1 MPCAR
6 RNALRAYARARQ
18 LTRTRMDSARPRPA
32 RPVPSTRKPSAWAAI
47 RAPKRTPANQ
57 GWRRFANSRR
67 RDPRGRSKF
76 TIVDISCGKTL
87 SLSVEI
93 GGGGGKLQS
102 PALPLGFPPGRCDLS
117 SCFQLE
123 GRESSRWNDFSNP
136 NAGEARC
143 WDAGRILESRRNSL
157 SQDRPMP
164 ENPNRAEV
172 ARRVEKAEKLLQKGK
187 TADALAEYLQ
197 ILEGDSQNDNVRQM
211 AAELCLSLNRGEQAV
226 RLLGELFE
234 RQVAAADATRAS
246 LTYKKLARYANPTWE
261 QKVRFGQ
268 LLEHSNKKLAIG
280 TYENALED
288 LQRQGKKEETLLV
301 LRRIVSLEPSQPN
314 HLRMAELSAEL
325 GEHVMASQAFLQ
337 LAELAETSG
346 GNSSSW
352 FERAYTENPT
362 DPKMATAYGKSLL
375 SQGEAGAAIFIF
387 EPLVHSG
394 DASLELRD
402 LYAQALL
409 SADRCLESEP
419 LIWQAFEQ
427 NPTRMHQ
434 VVNLIGKMIDSE
446 LDAEAVALARKLE
459 AFQRRRGERRSFI
472 TTMQELLA
480 SHRPS
485 AEMLEFLAELFNA
498 SNRETD
504 YAQALL
510 KLFELYCTKHDY
522 QKAGEC
528 LDRAAEVDPYE
539 PGHQK
544 RLEALRGKIDDQR
557 FNVIASRFTTVKK
570 EEQEVK
576 VQEPTLGAA
585 ALQELFP
592 REEERNQDL
601 QKLYIAAGIE
611 PQYAKSATPASP
623 SVPAPANGGQAVPA
637 AAATAASEAAD
648 VSSLARVAEITRK
661 LYHQG
666 NAEGVLRTAAD
677 EIGANWRSGRC
688 IAALRKPGLPPSS
701 VQEHHMDGLIPA
713 SSAALVSLVET
724 LQDLA
729 VARGTVT
736 VGDAKNAPELMGV
749 RSAIEELQI
758 ESLLALPLTEGNDQ
772 IGVLI
777 LTQNTSRVW
786 QPSEVLVI
794 RTLSDQ
800 VLIALNN
807 AGLRRLVKNLSVT
820 DEKSGLLKRASYLD
834 LLQAETRR
842 GLQQGTAVTVLLMQF
857 GRRSALIKEYGEQA
871 VTAVMEQIG
880 QLFSANIRTNDLAF
894 RYEATTV
901 ALVLG
906 DTGEKEALLAV
917 EKLRRLL
924 KEVRF
929 PGKDKGVEFSAGLAP
944 AVMRQH
950 FDPVD
955 IVTEVANRA
964 DQALEQAVAQG
975 AGKIVAQAPQF
986 AAAAAMA

>member
-1 MPCAR
+1 
-6 RNALRAYARARQ
+6 
-18 LTRTRMDSARPRPA
+18 
-32 RPVPSTRKPSAWAAI
+32 
-47 RAPKRTPANQ
+47 
-57 GWRRFANSRR
+57 
-67 RDPRGRSKF
+67 
-76 TIVDISCGKTL
+76 
-87 SLSVEI
+87 
-93 GGGGGKLQS
+93 
-102 PALPLGFPPGRCDLS
+102 
-117 SCFQLE
+117 
-123 GRESSRWNDFSNP
+123 
-136 NAGEARC
+136 
-143 WDAGRILESRRNSL
+143 
-157 SQDRPMP
+157 MP

-197 ILEGDSQNDNVRQM
+197 ILADDPENDNVRQM
-211 AAELCLSLNRGEQAV
+211 SAELCLSLNKGAQAV
-226 RLLGELFE
+226 RLLGELFD
-234 RQVAAADATRAS
+234 RQVAAMDATRAR
-246 LTYKKLARYANPTWE
+246 LTYKKLARYTSPTWE

-288 LQRQGKKEETLLV
+288 LQKQGKKEEALLV
-301 LRRIVSLEPSQPN
+301 LRRIVSLETSQAN
-314 HLRMAELSAEL
+314 HLRVAELAADL
-325 GEHVMASQAFLQ
+325 GEHAMASQSFLQ
-337 LAELAETSG
+337 AAELAEASG
-346 GNSSSW
+346 GNARQW
-352 FERAYTENPT
+352 FERAYTENPE
-362 DPKMATAYGKSLL
+362 DSKSAMAYGKSLL
-375 SQGEAGAAIFIF
+375 SRGEAGAAIFIF

-394 DASLELRD
+394 DASLELRE

-409 SADRCLESEP
+409 SADRCVDSEP
-419 LIWQAFEQ
+419 LIWELFEQ
-427 NPTRMHQ
+427 NPARMHQ
-434 VVNLIGKMIDSE
+434 VVSLIGKMIDSE

-472 TTMQELLA
+472 ATMQELLA

-510 KLFELYCTKHDY
+510 KLFDLYCTKHDY

-544 RLEALRGKIDDQR
+544 RLEGLRGKIDDQR
-557 FNVIASRFTTVKK
+557 FNVIASRFTAVKK
-570 EEQEVK
+570 EQEIK

-585 ALQELFP
+585 ALQDLMLQAEILVQYGMRSKAIERLQRIQELFP
-592 REEERNQDL
+592 HEEERNQDL
-601 QKLYIAAGIE
+601 QRLYIAAGIE
-611 PQYAKSATPASP
+611 PQYAKPVVVAA
-623 SVPAPANGGQAVPA
+623 APAAPA
-637 AAATAASEAAD
+637 AASESAD

-666 NAEGVLRTAAD
+666 NAEGVLKTAAN
-677 EIGANWRSGRC
+677 EIGANWRTARC

-701 VQEHHMDGLIPA
+701 MQEYHMDGMIPA
-713 SSAALVSLVET
+713 SSVALVSLVET

-736 VGDAKNAPELMGV
+736 MGDAKNAPELMGV
-749 RSAIEELQI
+749 RAAVEELQI

-777 LTQNTSRVW
+777 LTQNTGRVW

-820 DEKSGLLKRASYLD
+820 DEKSGLLKRASYMD
-834 LLQAETRR
+834 LLQAEIRR

-857 GRRSALIKEYGEQA
+857 GRRGALIKEYGEQA

-894 RYEATTV
+894 HYEATTV

-924 KEVRF
+924 GEVRF
-929 PGKDKGVEFSAGLAP
+929 PGKDKGVEFSAGLAQ

-964 DQALEQAVAQG
+964 DHALELAVAQG
-975 AGKIVAQAPQF
+975 AGKIVSEAPQF
-986 AAAAAMA
+986 AASAAVA

>member
-1 MPCAR
+1 
-6 RNALRAYARARQ
+6 
-18 LTRTRMDSARPRPA
+18 
-32 RPVPSTRKPSAWAAI
+32 
-47 RAPKRTPANQ
+47 
-57 GWRRFANSRR
+57 
-67 RDPRGRSKF
+67 
-76 TIVDISCGKTL
+76 
-87 SLSVEI
+87 
-93 GGGGGKLQS
+93 
-102 PALPLGFPPGRCDLS
+102 
-117 SCFQLE
+117 
-123 GRESSRWNDFSNP
+123 
-136 NAGEARC
+136 
-143 WDAGRILESRRNSL
+143 
-157 SQDRPMP
+157 MP
-164 ENPNRAEV
+164 ENPNRAEI
-172 ARRVEKAEKLLQKGK
+172 ARRVDKAEKLLQKGK

-197 ILEGDSQNDNVRQM
+197 ILESDQQNDNVRQM
-211 AAELCLSLNRGEQAV
+211 AADLCLSLNKGAQAV

-246 LTYKKLARYANPTWE
+246 LTYKKLARYTNPSWE

-268 LLEHSNKKLAIG
+268 LLEQSNKKLAIG
-280 TYENALED
+280 TYENAFEE
-288 LQRQGKKEETLLV
+288 LQKQGRKEEGLLV
-301 LRRIVSLEPSQPN
+301 LRRVVNLEPSQAN
-314 HLRMAELSAEL
+314 QLRLAELAAEL
-325 GEHVMASQAFLQ
+325 GEHAMASKAFLQ
-337 LAELAETSG
+337 LAEITESSG
-346 GNSSSW
+346 GTGGPW

-362 DPKMATAYGKSLL
+362 DPNIAVAYGKSLL
-375 SQGEAGAAIFIF
+375 NRGEAGAAIFIF
-387 EPLVHSG
+387 EPLVHAA
-394 DASLELRD
+394 DPSLELRD

-419 LIWQAFEQ
+419 LIWQMFEQ
-427 NPTRMHQ
+427 NPARMHQ

-446 LDAEAVALARKLE
+446 LDAEAVELARKLE

-480 SHRPS
+480 THRPS

-498 SNRETD
+498 TNRESD

-510 KLFELYCTKHDY
+510 KLFDLYCTKHNY

-539 PGHQK
+539 PGHHK

-557 FNVIASRFTTVKK
+557 FDVIASRFTAQKK
-570 EEQEVK
+570 ETDQQQAVK
-576 VQEPTLGAA
+576 IQEPTLGAA
-585 ALQELFP
+585 ALQDLMLQAEILVQYGMKSKAIERLQRIQELFP
-592 REEERNQDL
+592 REEERNQEL

-611 PQYAKSATPASP
+611 PKYAKSAAIATPIAVTGDQVIAG
-623 SVPAPANGGQAVPA
+623 VPAQPPADV
-637 AAATAASEAAD
+637 AD
-648 VSSLARVAEITRK
+648 VSSLAKVAEITRK

-666 NAEGVLRTAAD
+666 NAEGVLKTAAN
-677 EIGANWRSGRC
+677 EIGGNWRAARC

-701 VQEHHMDGLIPA
+701 VQEYHMDSMIPA
-713 SSAALVSLVET
+713 NSTALVSLVEP

-736 VGDAKNAPELMGV
+736 ISDARNAPELLGV
-749 RSAIEELQI
+749 RKAIEELQI
-758 ESLLALPLTEGNDQ
+758 ESLLALPLSEGNEQ

-777 LTQNTSRVW
+777 LTQNKSRLW
-786 QPSEVLVI
+786 QPSEILVI

-842 GLQQGTAVTVLLMQF
+842 GLQQGTSVTVLLMKF

-880 QLFSANIRTNDLAF
+880 QLFSGNIRSNDLAF

-917 EKLRRLL
+917 EKLKRLL

-929 PGKDKGVEFSAGLAP
+929 PGKDVGVEFSAGLAQ
-944 AVMRQH
+944 AVIRQH

-964 DQALEQAVAQG
+964 DQAMELAVAQG
-975 AGKIVAQAPQF
+975 VGKIVSQPPQF

>member
-1 MPCAR
+1 
-6 RNALRAYARARQ
+6 
-18 LTRTRMDSARPRPA
+18 
-32 RPVPSTRKPSAWAAI
+32 
-47 RAPKRTPANQ
+47 
-57 GWRRFANSRR
+57 
-67 RDPRGRSKF
+67 
-76 TIVDISCGKTL
+76 
-87 SLSVEI
+87 
-93 GGGGGKLQS
+93 
-102 PALPLGFPPGRCDLS
+102 
-117 SCFQLE
+117 
-123 GRESSRWNDFSNP
+123 
-136 NAGEARC
+136 
-143 WDAGRILESRRNSL
+143 
-157 SQDRPMP
+157 MP

-197 ILEGDSQNDNVRQM
+197 ILESDPQNDNVRQI
-211 AAELCLSLNRGEQAV
+211 AADLCLSLNMGAQAV

-246 LTYKKLARYANPTWE
+246 LTYKKLARYTNPTWE

-288 LQRQGKKEETLLV
+288 LQRQGKKEEGLLV

-314 HLRMAELSAEL
+314 HLRVAELAADL
-325 GEHVMASQAFLQ
+325 GEHVMASQSFLQ
-337 LAELAETSG
+337 LAELAETAG
-346 GNSSSW
+346 GNASPW
-352 FERAYTENPT
+352 FERAYTENPA
-362 DPKMATAYGKSLL
+362 DSKIAVAYGKSLL
-375 SQGEAGAAIFIF
+375 SRGESGAAIFIF
-387 EPLVHSG
+387 EPLVHAG
-394 DASLELRD
+394 DESLELRD

-409 SADRCLESEP
+409 SADRCAESEP
-419 LIWQAFEQ
+419 LIWQLFEQ
-427 NPTRMHQ
+427 NPARMHQ
-434 VVNLIGKMIDSE
+434 VVSLIGKMIDSE
-446 LDAEAVALARKLE
+446 LDAEAVALAGKLE

-510 KLFELYCTKHDY
+510 KLFDLYCTKHDY

-528 LDRAAEVDPYE
+528 LDRGAEVDPYE

-544 RLEALRGKIDDQR
+544 RLETLRGKIDDQR
-557 FNVIASRFTTVKK
+557 FNVIASRFAATVKK
-570 EEQEVK
+570 EEQAVK

-585 ALQELFP
+585 ALQDLMLQAEILVQYGMRSKAIERLQRIQELFP
-592 REEERNQDL
+592 REEERNQEL
-601 QKLYIAAGIE
+601 QRLYIAAGIE
-611 PQYAKSATPASP
+611 PQYAKPVTTSAPTAAAAS
-623 SVPAPANGGQAVPA
+623 GDQAAPA
-637 AAATAASEAAD
+637 AAAAASQAAD
-648 VSSLARVAEITRK
+648 VSSLAKVAEITRK

-666 NAEGVLRTAAD
+666 NAEGVLKTAAN
-677 EIGANWRSGRC
+677 EIGANWRTARC

-701 VQEHHMDGLIPA
+701 MQEYHMDGLIPA

-736 VGDAKNAPELMGV
+736 IGDARNAPELMGV
-749 RSAIEELQI
+749 RSAVEELQI

-772 IGVLI
+772 IGALI
-777 LTQNTSRVW
+777 LTQNVGRVW
-786 QPSEVLVI
+786 QASEVLVI

-857 GRRSALIKEYGEQA
+857 GRRGALIKEYGEQA
-871 VTAVMEQIG
+871 VTALMEQIG

-894 RYEATTV
+894 RYETTTV

-924 KEVRF
+924 AEVRF
-929 PGKDKGVEFSAGLAP
+929 PGKDKGVEFSAGLAQ

-964 DQALEQAVAQG
+964 DHALELAVAQG
-975 AGKIVAQAPQF
+975 AGKIVSQAPQF
-986 AAAAAMA
+986 AASAAVA

>member
-1 MPCAR
+1 
-6 RNALRAYARARQ
+6 
-18 LTRTRMDSARPRPA
+18 
-32 RPVPSTRKPSAWAAI
+32 
-47 RAPKRTPANQ
+47 
-57 GWRRFANSRR
+57 
-67 RDPRGRSKF
+67 
-76 TIVDISCGKTL
+76 
-87 SLSVEI
+87 
-93 GGGGGKLQS
+93 
-102 PALPLGFPPGRCDLS
+102 
-117 SCFQLE
+117 
-123 GRESSRWNDFSNP
+123 
-136 NAGEARC
+136 
-143 WDAGRILESRRNSL
+143 
-157 SQDRPMP
+157 MP
-164 ENPNRAEV
+164 ENPNRAEI

-197 ILEGDSQNDNVRQM
+197 ILESDRENDNVRQM
-211 AAELCLSLNRGEQAV
+211 AAELCLSLNKGAQAV

-246 LTYKKLARYANPTWE
+246 LTYKKLARYASPTWE

-288 LQRQGKKEETLLV
+288 LQRQGKKEEGLLV

-314 HLRMAELSAEL
+314 HLRVAELAAEL
-325 GEHVMASQAFLQ
+325 GEHVMAAQSFLQ
-337 LAELAETSG
+337 LAELAETAG
-346 GNSSSW
+346 GNASPW
-352 FERAYTENPT
+352 FERAYTEDPT
-362 DPKMATAYGKSLL
+362 ESKIAVAYGKSLL
-375 SQGEAGAAIFIF
+375 SRGEWGAAIFIF
-387 EPLVHSG
+387 EPLVQAG

-409 SADRCLESEP
+409 AADRCVDSEP
-419 LIWQAFEQ
+419 LIWQMFEQ
-427 NPTRMHQ
+427 NPARMHQ

-446 LDAEAVALARKLE
+446 LDVEAVALARKLE
-459 AFQRRRGERRSFI
+459 VFQRRRGERRSFI

-510 KLFELYCTKHDY
+510 KLFDLYCTKHDY
-522 QKAGEC
+522 QRAGEC

-544 RLEALRGKIDDQR
+544 RLEGLRGKIDDQR
-557 FNVIASRFTTVKK
+557 FNVIASRFAATVKK

-585 ALQELFP
+585 ALQDLMLQAEILVQYGMRSKAIERLQRIQELFP
-592 REEERNQDL
+592 GEEERNQEL
-601 QKLYIAAGIE
+601 QRLYIAAGIE
-611 PQYAKSATPASP
+611 PQYAKPVTP
-623 SVPAPANGGQAVPA
+623 VAPAAPA
-637 AAATAASEAAD
+637 ASGDQAALAATAAASQAAD

-666 NAEGVLRTAAD
+666 NAEGVLKTAANEIGVNWRTA
-677 EIGANWRSGRC
+677 RC

-701 VQEHHMDGLIPA
+701 VQEYHMEGLIPA

-736 VGDAKNAPELMGV
+736 VGDARNAAELMGV
-749 RSAIEELQI
+749 RSAVEELQI

-777 LTQNTSRVW
+777 LTQNVARVW
-786 QPSEVLVI
+786 QASEVLVI

-834 LLQAETRR
+834 LLQAEIRR

-857 GRRSALIKEYGEQA
+857 GRRNALIREYGEQA

-917 EKLRRLL
+917 GKLQRLL
-924 KEVRF
+924 AEVRF
-929 PGKDKGVEFSAGLAP
+929 PGKDKGVEFSAGLAQ

-964 DQALEQAVAQG
+964 DHALELAVAQG
-975 AGKIVAQAPQF
+975 AGEIVSQAAQF
-986 AAAAAMA
+986 AASAAVA

>member
-1 MPCAR
+1 
-6 RNALRAYARARQ
+6 
-18 LTRTRMDSARPRPA
+18 
-32 RPVPSTRKPSAWAAI
+32 
-47 RAPKRTPANQ
+47 
-57 GWRRFANSRR
+57 
-67 RDPRGRSKF
+67 
-76 TIVDISCGKTL
+76 
-87 SLSVEI
+87 
-93 GGGGGKLQS
+93 
-102 PALPLGFPPGRCDLS
+102 
-117 SCFQLE
+117 
-123 GRESSRWNDFSNP
+123 
-136 NAGEARC
+136 
-143 WDAGRILESRRNSL
+143 
-157 SQDRPMP
+157 MP
-164 ENPNRAEV
+164 ENPNRAEL

-197 ILEGDSQNDNVRQM
+197 ILESDPENDNVRQM
-211 AAELCLSLNRGEQAV
+211 AAELCLSLSKGAQAV

-234 RQVAAADATRAS
+234 RQVAATDATRAS
-246 LTYKKLARYANPTWE
+246 LTYKKLARYTNPTWE

-288 LQRQGKKEETLLV
+288 LQRQGKKEEALLI
-301 LRRIVSLEPSQPN
+301 LQRILSLEPSQPN
-314 HLRMAELSAEL
+314 HLRVAELSAEL
-325 GEHVMASQAFLQ
+325 GEHVMASQSFLQ

-346 GNSSSW
+346 GNASPW
-352 FERAYTENPT
+352 FERAYTENPA
-362 DPKMATAYGKSLL
+362 DSKSALAYGKSLL
-375 SQGEAGAAIFIF
+375 SRGESGAAIFIF

-394 DASLELRD
+394 NASLELRD

-409 SADRCLESEP
+409 SADRCLDSEP
-419 LIWQAFEQ
+419 LIWQMFEQ
-427 NPTRMHQ
+427 NPARIHQ
-434 VVNLIGKMIDSE
+434 VVSLIGKMIDSE

-472 TTMQELLA
+472 ATMQELLA

-510 KLFELYCTKHDY
+510 KLFDLYCTKHDY

-544 RLEALRGKIDDQR
+544 RLEGLRGKIDDQR
-557 FNVIASRFTTVKK
+557 FNVIASRFTPVKK
-570 EEQEVK
+570 EEEPAK
-576 VQEPTLGAA
+576 APEPTLGAA
-585 ALQELFP
+585 ALQDLMLQAEILVQYGMRSKAIERLQRIQELFP

-601 QKLYIAAGIE
+601 QRLYISAGIE
-611 PQYAKSATPASP
+611 PQYAKPAAAV
-623 SVPAPANGGQAVPA
+623 VPAAPSAASGEQAAPA
-637 AAATAASEAAD
+637 AAAASDVAD
-648 VSSLARVAEITRK
+648 VSSLAKVAEITRK

-666 NAEGVLRTAAD
+666 NAEGVLKTATN
-677 EIGANWRSGRC
+677 EIGANWRTARC

-701 VQEHHMDGLIPA
+701 VQEYHIEGLIPA

-736 VGDAKNAPELMGV
+736 IGDARNAPELIGV
-749 RSAIEELQI
+749 RSAVEELQI

-777 LTQNTSRVW
+777 LTQNTGRAW
-786 QPSEVLVI
+786 QASEVLVI

-857 GRRSALIKEYGEQA
+857 GRRGALIKEYGEQA
-871 VTAVMEQIG
+871 VTALMEQIG

-894 RYEATTV
+894 RYETTTV

-924 KEVRF
+924 AEVRF
-929 PGKDKGVEFSAGLAP
+929 PGKDKGVEFSAGLAQ

-964 DQALEQAVAQG
+964 DHALELAIAQG
-975 AGKIVAQAPQF
+975 AGKIVSQAPQF
-986 AAAAAMA
+986 AASAAVA

>member
-1 MPCAR
+1 
-6 RNALRAYARARQ
+6 
-18 LTRTRMDSARPRPA
+18 
-32 RPVPSTRKPSAWAAI
+32 
-47 RAPKRTPANQ
+47 
-57 GWRRFANSRR
+57 
-67 RDPRGRSKF
+67 
-76 TIVDISCGKTL
+76 
-87 SLSVEI
+87 
-93 GGGGGKLQS
+93 
-102 PALPLGFPPGRCDLS
+102 
-117 SCFQLE
+117 
-123 GRESSRWNDFSNP
+123 
-136 NAGEARC
+136 
-143 WDAGRILESRRNSL
+143 
-157 SQDRPMP
+157 MP

-197 ILEGDSQNDNVRQM
+197 ILESDPQNDNVRQV
-211 AAELCLSLNRGEQAV
+211 AADLCLSLNKGAQAV

-234 RQVAAADATRAS
+234 RQVASTDATRAS
-246 LTYKKLARYANPTWE
+246 LTYKKLARYATPTWE
-261 QKVRFGQ
+261 QKVHFGQ

-288 LQRQGKKEETLLV
+288 LQRQGHKEEGLLV
-301 LRRIVSLEPSQPN
+301 LRQIVSLEPSQQN
-314 HLRMAELSAEL
+314 HLRVAELAAEL
-325 GEHVMASQAFLQ
+325 GEHVLASQSFLQ
-337 LAELAETSG
+337 LAELMETSG
-346 GNSSSW
+346 GNASPW

-362 DPKMATAYGKSLL
+362 DSKVALAYGKSLL
-375 SQGEAGAAIFIF
+375 SRGEAGAAIFIF
-387 EPLVHSG
+387 EPMLQSG

-409 SADRCLESEP
+409 AAERCVDVEP
-419 LIWQAFEQ
+419 LVWQMFEQ
-427 NPTRMHQ
+427 NPARMHQ
-434 VVNLIGKMIDSE
+434 VVSLIGKMIDSE

-510 KLFELYCTKHDY
+510 KLFDLYCLKHDY

-557 FNVIASRFTTVKK
+557 FKVIASRFTPVKK
-570 EEQEVK
+570 IEQEVEVK
-576 VQEPTLGAA
+576 VPEPTLGAA
-585 ALQELFP
+585 ALQDLMLQAEILVQYGMRSKAIERLQRIQELFP
-592 REEERNQDL
+592 REEERNQEL
-601 QKLYIAAGIE
+601 QKLYISAGIE
-611 PQYAKSATPASP
+611 PQYARPVTPA
-623 SVPAPANGGQAVPA
+623 GPA
-637 AAATAASEAAD
+637 AASGDQAALATAATAAASEAAD
-648 VSSLARVAEITRK
+648 VSSLAKVAEITRT
-661 LYHQG
+661 LYRQG
-666 NAEGVLRTAAD
+666 NAEGVLKTAAN
-677 EIGANWRSGRC
+677 EIGANWRTARC

-701 VQEHHMDGLIPA
+701 VLEYHMEGLIPA
-713 SSAALVSLVET
+713 SSAALVNLVET

-736 VGDAKNAPELMGV
+736 IGDAKNAPELMDV
-749 RSAIEELQI
+749 RSAVEELQI
-758 ESLLALPLTEGNDQ
+758 ESLLALPLSEGNDQ

-777 LTQNTSRVW
+777 LTQNSGRVW
-786 QPSEVLVI
+786 QATEVLVI

-834 LLQAETRR
+834 LLQAEIRR

-880 QLFSANIRTNDLAF
+880 QRISANIRTNDLAF

-906 DTGEKEALLAV
+906 DTGEKEALLAM

-924 KEVRF
+924 VEVRF
-929 PGKDKGVEFSAGLAP
+929 PGKDQGVEFSAGLAQ

-964 DQALEQAVAQG
+964 DQALEQAVGQG
-975 AGKIVAQAPQF
+975 AGKIVSQAPQF
-986 AAAAAMA
+986 AASAAVA

>member
-1 MPCAR
+1 MP
-6 RNALRAYARARQ
+6 
-18 LTRTRMDSARPRPA
+18 S
-32 RPVPSTRKPSAWAAI
+32 
-47 RAPKRTPANQ
+47 
-57 GWRRFANSRR
+57 
-67 RDPRGRSKF
+67 
-76 TIVDISCGKTL
+76 
-87 SLSVEI
+87 
-93 GGGGGKLQS
+93 
-102 PALPLGFPPGRCDLS
+102 
-117 SCFQLE
+117 
-123 GRESSRWNDFSNP
+123 
-136 NAGEARC
+136 
-143 WDAGRILESRRNSL
+143 
-157 SQDRPMP
+157 MP

-187 TADALAEYLQ
+187 TADALVEYLQ
-197 ILEGDSQNDNVRQM
+197 ILESDPQNDNVRQM
-211 AAELCLSLNRGEQAV
+211 AADLCLSLNKGAQAV

-234 RQVAAADATRAS
+234 RQVAATDATRAS
-246 LTYKKLARYANPTWE
+246 LTYKKLARYTNPTWE

-288 LQRQGKKEETLLV
+288 LQKQGKKEEALLV
-301 LRRIVSLEPSQPN
+301 LRRIVSLEPSQAN
-314 HLRMAELSAEL
+314 HLRVAELSATL
-325 GEHVMASQAFLQ
+325 GEHVMASQSFLQ
-337 LAELAETSG
+337 LAELTEAAG
-346 GNSSSW
+346 GSASAW
-352 FERAYTENPT
+352 FERAYTENPADSKT
-362 DPKMATAYGKSLL
+362 AVAYGKSLL
-375 SQGEAGAAIFIF
+375 AQGEAGAAIFIF
-387 EPLVHSG
+387 EPLVQSG

-402 LYAQALL
+402 LYTQALL
-409 SADRCLESEP
+409 TANRCLDSEP
-419 LIWQAFEQ
+419 LIWQMFEQ
-427 NPTRMHQ
+427 NPARMHQ
-434 VVNLIGKMIDSE
+434 VVSLIGKMIDLE

-472 TTMQELLA
+472 VTMQELLA

-510 KLFELYCTKHDY
+510 KLFDLYCTKHDY

-539 PGHQK
+539 PGHQR
-544 RLEALRGKIDDQR
+544 RLETLRGKIDDQR
-557 FNVIASRFTTVKK
+557 FNVIASRFTAVKK
-570 EEQEVK
+570 EEQQVK
-576 VQEPTLGAA
+576 APEPTLGAA
-585 ALQELFP
+585 ALQDLMLQAEILVQYGMRSKAIERLQRIQELFP

-601 QKLYIAAGIE
+601 QRLYIAAGIE
-611 PQYAKSATPASP
+611 PQYAKSATPS
-623 SVPAPANGGQAVPA
+623 APAVQTPPSSDQP
-637 AAATAASEAAD
+637 AATATTTAANDVAD

-666 NAEGVLRTAAD
+666 NAEGVLKTAAN
-677 EIGANWRSGRC
+677 EIGANWRTARC

-701 VQEHHMDGLIPA
+701 VQEYHMEGLIPA
-713 SSAALVSLVET
+713 SSVALVTLVET

-736 VGDAKNAPELMGV
+736 MGDARNIPELMGV
-749 RSAIEELQI
+749 RAAIEELQI

-777 LTQNTSRVW
+777 LTQNTGRVW
-786 QPSEVLVI
+786 QASEVLVI

-842 GLQQGTAVTVLLMQF
+842 GLQQGTTVTVLLMQF
-857 GRRSALIKEYGEQA
+857 GRRNSLIKEYGEQA
-871 VTAVMEQIG
+871 VAAVMEQIG

-924 KEVRF
+924 AEVRF
-929 PGKDKGVEFSAGLAP
+929 PGKNQGVEFCAGLAQ

-964 DQALEQAVAQG
+964 DHALEEAVAQG
-975 AGKIVAQAPQF
+975 PGKIVTQQPQF
-986 AAAAAMA
+986 AASAAVA

>member
-1 MPCAR
+1 
-6 RNALRAYARARQ
+6 
-18 LTRTRMDSARPRPA
+18 
-32 RPVPSTRKPSAWAAI
+32 
-47 RAPKRTPANQ
+47 
-57 GWRRFANSRR
+57 
-67 RDPRGRSKF
+67 
-76 TIVDISCGKTL
+76 
-87 SLSVEI
+87 
-93 GGGGGKLQS
+93 
-102 PALPLGFPPGRCDLS
+102 
-117 SCFQLE
+117 
-123 GRESSRWNDFSNP
+123 
-136 NAGEARC
+136 
-143 WDAGRILESRRNSL
+143 
-157 SQDRPMP
+157 MP

-172 ARRVEKAEKLLQKGK
+172 ARRVEKAEKLLQKGR

-197 ILEGDSQNDNVRQM
+197 ILEGDPENDNVRQM
-211 AAELCLSLNRGEQAV
+211 AAELSLSLNKGPQAV

-246 LTYKKLARYANPTWE
+246 LTYKKLARYTNPTWE

-268 LLEHSNKKLAIG
+268 LLEHSNKKLAVG

-288 LQRQGKKEETLLV
+288 LLKQGKKEEGLLV
-301 LRRIVSLEPSQPN
+301 LRRVVSLDPSQTN
-314 HLRMAELSAEL
+314 HLRVAELSADL
-325 GEHVMASQAFLQ
+325 GEHVMASQSFLQ
-337 LAELAETSG
+337 VAELAEAAG
-346 GNSSSW
+346 GNAGQW
-352 FERAYTENPT
+352 FERAYTENPSDSKT
-362 DPKMATAYGKSLL
+362 AVAYGKSLL
-375 SQGEAGAAIFIF
+375 SRGEAGAAIFIF
-387 EPLVHSG
+387 EPLVHAG

-409 SADRCLESEP
+409 SVDRCLDSEP
-419 LIWQAFEQ
+419 LIWQMFEQ
-427 NPTRMHQ
+427 NPARMHQ
-434 VVNLIGKMIDSE
+434 VVSLIGKMIDSA

-504 YAQALL
+504 YAQALV
-510 KLFELYCTKHDY
+510 KLFDLYCTKHDY

-539 PGHQK
+539 PGHHK

-570 EEQEVK
+570 EEQTVK
-576 VQEPTLGAA
+576 APEPTLGAA
-585 ALQELFP
+585 ALQDLMLQAEILVQYGMRSKAIERLQRIQELFP

-611 PQYAKSATPASP
+611 PQYARSAAAA
-623 SVPAPANGGQAVPA
+623 APAAPAASSDQAQAQAPAAA
-637 AAATAASEAAD
+637 AAATAASDAAD

-666 NAEGVLRTAAD
+666 NAEGVLKTAAN
-677 EIGANWRSGRC
+677 EIGANWKTSRC
-688 IAALRKPGLPPSS
+688 LVALRKPGLPPSS
-701 VQEHHMDGLIPA
+701 VQEYHMERLIPA
-713 SSAALVSLVET
+713 SSVALVSLVET
-724 LQDLA
+724 LQDLV

-736 VGDAKNAPELMGV
+736 FGDAGNAPELMGI
-749 RSAIEELQI
+749 RKAIEELQV
-758 ESLLALPLTEGNDQ
+758 ESLLALPLTEGDDQ

-777 LTQNTSRVW
+777 LTQNTGRIW
-786 QPSEVLVI
+786 QATEVLVI

-857 GRRSALIKEYGEQA
+857 GRRGALIKEYGEQA
-871 VTAVMEQIG
+871 VTTVMEQIG

-906 DTGEKEALLAV
+906 DTGEKEAVLAV
-917 EKLRRLL
+917 EKLKRLL
-924 KEVRF
+924 GEVRF
-929 PGKDKGVEFSAGLAP
+929 PGKDKAVEFSAGLAQV
-944 AVMRQH
+944 VMRQH

-964 DQALEQAVAQG
+964 DHALELAVAQG
-975 AGKIVAQAPQF
+975 VGHIVSQAPQF
-986 AAAAAMA
+986 AASAAVA

>member
-1 MPCAR
+1 
-6 RNALRAYARARQ
+6 
-18 LTRTRMDSARPRPA
+18 
-32 RPVPSTRKPSAWAAI
+32 
-47 RAPKRTPANQ
+47 
-57 GWRRFANSRR
+57 
-67 RDPRGRSKF
+67 
-76 TIVDISCGKTL
+76 
-87 SLSVEI
+87 
-93 GGGGGKLQS
+93 
-102 PALPLGFPPGRCDLS
+102 
-117 SCFQLE
+117 
-123 GRESSRWNDFSNP
+123 
-136 NAGEARC
+136 
-143 WDAGRILESRRNSL
+143 
-157 SQDRPMP
+157 MP

-197 ILEGDSQNDNVRQM
+197 ILEADPQNDNVRQM
-211 AAELCLSLNRGEQAV
+211 AADLCLSLNKGAQAV
-226 RLLGELFE
+226 KLLGELFE
-234 RQVAAADATRAS
+234 RQVAATDATRAS
-246 LTYKKLARYANPTWE
+246 LTYKKLARYTNPTWE

-268 LLEHSNKKLAIG
+268 LLEQSNKKLAIG

-288 LQRQGKKEETLLV
+288 LQRQEKKEEALLV
-301 LRRIVSLEPSQPN
+301 LRRIVTLEPSQPN
-314 HLRMAELSAEL
+314 HLRMAELSAAL
-325 GEHVMASQAFLQ
+325 GEHVMASQSFLH
-337 LAELAETSG
+337 LAELVETSG
-346 GNSSSW
+346 GNSSPW

-362 DPKMATAYGKSLL
+362 DSKTAVAYGKSLL
-375 SQGEAGAAIFIF
+375 SRGEAGAAIFIF
-387 EPLVHSG
+387 EPLVQSG

-409 SADRCLESEP
+409 AADRCVDSEP
-419 LIWQAFEQ
+419 LVWQMFEQ

-434 VVNLIGKMIDSE
+434 VVSLIGKMIDSE
-446 LDAEAVALARKLE
+446 LDAEAVELARKLE

-510 KLFELYCTKHDY
+510 KLFELYCMKHDY

-539 PGHQK
+539 PGHQR

-570 EEQEVK
+570 KEEQAVK
-576 VQEPTLGAA
+576 IEEPTLGAA
-585 ALQELFP
+585 ALQDLMLQAEILVQYGMRSKAIERLQRIQELFP

-611 PQYAKSATPASP
+611 PQYAKSAAPVAPAAATSTTTTTGEQ
-623 SVPAPANGGQAVPA
+623 PAPA
-637 AAATAASEAAD
+637 AATPAVSEAAD
-648 VSSLARVAEITRK
+648 VSSLAKVAEITRK

-666 NAEGVLRTAAD
+666 NAEGVLKTAAT
-677 EIGANWRSGRC
+677 EIGANWRAARC
-688 IAALRKPGLPPSS
+688 FAALRKPGLPPSS
-701 VQEHHMDGLIPA
+701 AQEYHMDGLIPA

-729 VARGTVT
+729 VARGAVT
-736 VGDAKNAPELMGV
+736 IGDAGNAPELMGV
-749 RSAIEELQI
+749 RTAVEELQI
-758 ESLLALPLTEGNDQ
+758 ESLLALPLTEGHEQ
-772 IGVLI
+772 VGVLI
-777 LTQNTSRVW
+777 LTQNANRVW
-786 QPSEVLVI
+786 QASEVLVI

-842 GLQQGTAVTVLLMQF
+842 GLQQGTAVTVVLTQF
-857 GRRSALIKEYGEQA
+857 GRRSALIKEYGEPS
-871 VTAVMEQIG
+871 VTAVMDQIG

-924 KEVRF
+924 AEVRF
-929 PGKDKGVEFSAGLAP
+929 PGKDKAVEFSAGLAQ

-964 DQALEQAVAQG
+964 DHALELAVAQG
-975 AGKIVAQAPQF
+975 AGHIVSQVPQF
-986 AAAAAMA
+986 AASAAVA

>member
-1 MPCAR
+1 MLVR
-6 RNALRAYARARQ
+6 RVN
-18 LTRTRMDSARPRPA
+18 PRIKA
-32 RPVPSTRKPSAWAAI
+32 
-47 RAPKRTPANQ
+47 
-57 GWRRFANSRR
+57 G
-67 RDPRGRSKF
+67 
-76 TIVDISCGKTL
+76 
-87 SLSVEI
+87 LSV
-93 GGGGGKLQS
+93 LR
-102 PALPLGFPPGRCDLS
+102 P
-117 SCFQLE
+117 
-123 GRESSRWNDFSNP
+123 
-136 NAGEARC
+136 
-143 WDAGRILESRRNSL
+143 
-157 SQDRPMP
+157 PMP

-197 ILEGDSQNDNVRQM
+197 ILETDPQNDNVRQM
-211 AAELCLSLNRGEQAV
+211 AADLCLSLNRGAQAV

-234 RQVAAADATRAS
+234 RQVAATDATRAS

-261 QKVRFGQ
+261 QKVHFGQ

-288 LQRQGKKEETLLV
+288 LQRQGRKEEGLLV
-301 LRRIVSLEPSQPN
+301 LRQIVSLEPSQQN
-314 HLRMAELSAEL
+314 HLRVAELAAEL
-325 GEHVMASQAFLQ
+325 GEHVLASQSFLQ
-337 LAELAETSG
+337 LAELMEIAG
-346 GNSSSW
+346 GNASPW

-362 DPKMATAYGKSLL
+362 DSKIALAYGKSLL
-375 SQGEAGAAIFIF
+375 SRGEAGAAIFIF

-409 SADRCLESEP
+409 AADRCLDGEP
-419 LIWQAFEQ
+419 LIWQMFEQ
-427 NPTRMHQ
+427 NPARMHQ
-434 VVNLIGKMIDSE
+434 VVSLIGKMIDSE

-510 KLFELYCTKHDY
+510 KLFDLYCAKHDY

-557 FNVIASRFTTVKK
+557 FKVIASRFTPVKK

-585 ALQELFP
+585 ALQDLMLQAEILVQYGMRSKAMERLQRIQELFP
-592 REEERNQDL
+592 REEERNQEL

-611 PQYAKSATPASP
+611 PQYAKSAPPAATSAP
-623 SVPAPANGGQAVPA
+623 SGDQVAPAL
-637 AAATAASEAAD
+637 AAATSTAAAASEAAD
-648 VSSLARVAEITRK
+648 VSSLAKVAEITRK

-666 NAEGVLRTAAD
+666 NAEGVLKTAAN
-677 EIGANWRSGRC
+677 EIGANWRTARC

-701 VQEHHMDGLIPA
+701 VQEYHMEGLIPA

-736 VGDAKNAPELMGV
+736 IGDAKNAPELMDV
-749 RSAIEELQI
+749 RSAVEELQI
-758 ESLLALPLTEGNDQ
+758 ESLLALPLSEGNNKT
-772 IGVLI
+772 I
-777 LTQNTSRVW
+777 TKTR
-786 QPSEVLVI
+786 SEC
-794 RTLSDQ
+794 
-800 VLIALNN
+800 
-807 AGLRRLVKNLSVT
+807 
-820 DEKSGLLKRASYLD
+820 
-834 LLQAETRR
+834 
-842 GLQQGTAVTVLLMQF
+842 
-857 GRRSALIKEYGEQA
+857 
-871 VTAVMEQIG
+871 
-880 QLFSANIRTNDLAF
+880 
-894 RYEATTV
+894 
-901 ALVLG
+901 
-906 DTGEKEALLAV
+906 
-917 EKLRRLL
+917 
-924 KEVRF
+924 
-929 PGKDKGVEFSAGLAP
+929 
-944 AVMRQH
+944 
-950 FDPVD
+950 
-955 IVTEVANRA
+955 
-964 DQALEQAVAQG
+964 
-975 AGKIVAQAPQF
+975 
-986 AAAAAMA
+986 

>member
-1 MPCAR
+1 
-6 RNALRAYARARQ
+6 
-18 LTRTRMDSARPRPA
+18 
-32 RPVPSTRKPSAWAAI
+32 
-47 RAPKRTPANQ
+47 
-57 GWRRFANSRR
+57 
-67 RDPRGRSKF
+67 
-76 TIVDISCGKTL
+76 
-87 SLSVEI
+87 
-93 GGGGGKLQS
+93 
-102 PALPLGFPPGRCDLS
+102 
-117 SCFQLE
+117 
-123 GRESSRWNDFSNP
+123 
-136 NAGEARC
+136 
-143 WDAGRILESRRNSL
+143 
-157 SQDRPMP
+157 MP
-164 ENPNRAEV
+164 ETPNRAEV

-197 ILEGDSQNDNVRQM
+197 ILESDPQNDNVRQM
-211 AAELCLSLNRGEQAV
+211 AADLCLSLNKGPQAV
-226 RLLGELFE
+226 LLMGELFE

-246 LTYKKLARYANPTWE
+246 LTYKKMARYTNPTWE

-268 LLEHSNKKLAIG
+268 LLENSNKKLAIG
-280 TYENALED
+280 TYENALDD
-288 LQRQGKKEETLLV
+288 LQRQGKQEEGLLV
-301 LRRIVSLEPSQPN
+301 LRRIVSLDPSQGN
-314 HLRMAELSAEL
+314 HLRVAELAAEL
-325 GEHVMASQAFLQ
+325 GEHVMASQSFLQ
-337 LAELAETSG
+337 LAELTETTG
-346 GNSSSW
+346 GNSSQW
-352 FERAYTENPT
+352 FERAYTENPA
-362 DPKMATAYGKSLL
+362 DSKVAVAYGKSLL
-375 SQGEAGAAIFIF
+375 SRGEAGAAIFIF
-387 EPLVHSG
+387 EPLVHAG
-394 DASLELRD
+394 DASLEARD

-409 SADRCLESEP
+409 AAGRCLDSEP
-419 LIWQAFEQ
+419 LIWEMFEQ
-427 NPTRMHQ
+427 NPARMHQ
-434 VVNLIGKMIDSE
+434 VVSLIGMMIDSE

-472 TTMQELLA
+472 ATMQELMA

-498 SNRETD
+498 SNREAD

-510 KLFELYCTKHDY
+510 KLFDLYCMKHNY

-557 FNVIASRFTTVKK
+557 FKVIASRFTTVRK
-570 EEQEVK
+570 EDQEVK

-585 ALQELFP
+585 ALQDLMLQAEILVQYGMRSKAIERLQRIQELFP

-611 PQYAKSATPASP
+611 PQYAKSASSATT
-623 SVPAPANGGQAVPA
+623 A
-637 AAATAASEAAD
+637 AAAVAAATMATTGDQVATAAASEAAD

-666 NAEGVLRTAAD
+666 NAEGVLKTAANEIGSNWRTA
-677 EIGANWRSGRC
+677 RC
-688 IAALRKPGLPPSS
+688 MVALRKPGLPPSS
-701 VQEHHMDGLIPA
+701 VQEYHMEGLIPA
-713 SSAALVSLVET
+713 SSAGLISVVET

-736 VGDAKNAPELMGV
+736 IGDAKNAPELIDM
-749 RSAIEELQI
+749 RSAVEELQI
-758 ESLLALPLTEGNDQ
+758 VSLLALPLTEGNDQ

-777 LTQNTSRVW
+777 LTQNTGRVW
-786 QPSEVLVI
+786 QASEVLVI

-857 GRRSALIKEYGEQA
+857 GRRSAVFKEYGEQA

-924 KEVRF
+924 ADVRF
-929 PGKDKGVEFSAGLAP
+929 PGKDKGIEFSAGLAQ

-964 DQALEQAVAQG
+964 DHALEQAVTQG
-975 AGKIVAQAPQF
+975 AGKIVSQAPQF
-986 AAAAAMA
+986 TASAAVA

>member
-1 MPCAR
+1 
-6 RNALRAYARARQ
+6 
-18 LTRTRMDSARPRPA
+18 
-32 RPVPSTRKPSAWAAI
+32 
-47 RAPKRTPANQ
+47 
-57 GWRRFANSRR
+57 
-67 RDPRGRSKF
+67 
-76 TIVDISCGKTL
+76 
-87 SLSVEI
+87 
-93 GGGGGKLQS
+93 
-102 PALPLGFPPGRCDLS
+102 
-117 SCFQLE
+117 
-123 GRESSRWNDFSNP
+123 
-136 NAGEARC
+136 
-143 WDAGRILESRRNSL
+143 
-157 SQDRPMP
+157 MP

-197 ILEGDSQNDNVRQM
+197 ILESDPQNDNVRQV
-211 AAELCLSLNRGEQAV
+211 AADLCLSLSKGAQAV
-226 RLLGELFE
+226 RLLGELFD
-234 RQVAAADATRAS
+234 RQVASKDATRAS

-261 QKVRFGQ
+261 QKVHFGQ
-268 LLEHSNKKLAIG
+268 LLENSNKKLAIG

-288 LQRQGKKEETLLV
+288 LQRQGRKEEGLLV
-301 LRRIVSLEPSQPN
+301 LRRIVSLEPSQQN
-314 HLRMAELSAEL
+314 HLRVAEWAAEL
-325 GEHVMASQAFLQ
+325 GEHVLASQSFLQ
-337 LAELAETSG
+337 LAQLMETSG
-346 GNSSSW
+346 GNAGPW

-362 DPKMATAYGKSLL
+362 ESKIALAYGKSLL
-375 SQGEAGAAIFIF
+375 SRGEAGAAIFIF
-387 EPLVHSG
+387 EPLVQSG
-394 DASLELRD
+394 DASLDLRD

-409 SADRCLESEP
+409 SADRCVESEP
-419 LIWQAFEQ
+419 LIWQIFEQ
-427 NPTRMHQ
+427 NPARMHQ
-434 VVNLIGKMIDSE
+434 VVSLIGKMIDSE

-459 AFQRRRGERRSFI
+459 AFQRRRGERRSFT

-485 AEMLEFLAELFNA
+485 AEILEFLAELFNA

-510 KLFELYCTKHDY
+510 KLFDLYCLKHDY

-544 RLEALRGKIDDQR
+544 RLEGLRGKIDDQR
-557 FNVIASRFTTVKK
+557 FNVIASRFTPVKK
-570 EEQEVK
+570 EEEPAK
-576 VQEPTLGAA
+576 APEPTLGAA
-585 ALQELFP
+585 ALQDLMLQAEILVQYGMRSKAMERLQRIQELFP
-592 REEERNQDL
+592 REEERNQEL

-611 PQYAKSATPASP
+611 PRYAKSP
-623 SVPAPANGGQAVPA
+623 PAPAATAAASGEQAGPA
-637 AAATAASEAAD
+637 AATAAAAASEAAD
-648 VSSLARVAEITRK
+648 VSSLAKVAEITRT
-661 LYHQG
+661 LYRQG
-666 NAEGVLRTAAD
+666 NAEGVLKTAAN
-677 EIGANWRSGRC
+677 EIGANWRTARC

-701 VQEHHMDGLIPA
+701 VQEYHMEGLIPA
-713 SSAALVSLVET
+713 SAAALVSLVET

-736 VGDAKNAPELMGV
+736 IGDATNAPELMDV
-749 RSAIEELQI
+749 RSAVEELQI
-758 ESLLALPLTEGNDQ
+758 ESLLALPLTEGNDNNKDQ

-777 LTQNTSRVW
+777 LTQNTTRVW
-786 QPSEVLVI
+786 QTTEVLVI

-857 GRRSALIKEYGEQA
+857 GRRSALIKEYGEPA

-880 QLFSANIRTNDLAF
+880 QRISANIRTNDLAF

-906 DTGEKEALLAV
+906 DTGEKEAVLAV

-924 KEVRF
+924 GEVRF
-929 PGKDKGVEFSAGLAP
+929 PGKDQGVEFSAGLAQ
-944 AVMRQH
+944 AVIRQH

-964 DQALEQAVAQG
+964 DHALEQAVVQG
-975 AGKIVAQAPQF
+975 AGKIVSQAPQF
-986 AAAAAMA
+986 AASAAVA

>member
-1 MPCAR
+1 
-6 RNALRAYARARQ
+6 
-18 LTRTRMDSARPRPA
+18 
-32 RPVPSTRKPSAWAAI
+32 
-47 RAPKRTPANQ
+47 
-57 GWRRFANSRR
+57 
-67 RDPRGRSKF
+67 
-76 TIVDISCGKTL
+76 
-87 SLSVEI
+87 
-93 GGGGGKLQS
+93 
-102 PALPLGFPPGRCDLS
+102 
-117 SCFQLE
+117 
-123 GRESSRWNDFSNP
+123 
-136 NAGEARC
+136 
-143 WDAGRILESRRNSL
+143 
-157 SQDRPMP
+157 MP
-164 ENPNRAEV
+164 ENPNRAEL

-197 ILEGDSQNDNVRQM
+197 ILESDPENDNVRQM
-211 AAELCLSLNRGEQAV
+211 AAELCLSLSKGAQAV

-234 RQVAAADATRAS
+234 RQVAATDATRAS
-246 LTYKKLARYANPTWE
+246 LTYKKLARYTNPTWE

-288 LQRQGKKEETLLV
+288 LQRQGKKEEALLI
-301 LRRIVSLEPSQPN
+301 LQRILSLEPSQPN
-314 HLRMAELSAEL
+314 HLRVAELSAEL
-325 GEHVMASQAFLQ
+325 GEHVMASQSFLQ

-346 GNSSSW
+346 GNASPW
-352 FERAYTENPT
+352 FERAYTENPA
-362 DPKMATAYGKSLL
+362 DSKSALAYGKSLL
-375 SQGEAGAAIFIF
+375 SRGESGAAIFIF

-394 DASLELRD
+394 NASLELRD

-409 SADRCLESEP
+409 SADRCLDSEP
-419 LIWQAFEQ
+419 LIWQMFEQ
-427 NPTRMHQ
+427 NPARIHQ
-434 VVNLIGKMIDSE
+434 VVSLIGKMIDSE

-472 TTMQELLA
+472 ATMQELLA

-510 KLFELYCTKHDY
+510 KLFDLYCTKHDY

-544 RLEALRGKIDDQR
+544 RLEGLRGKIDDQR
-557 FNVIASRFTTVKK
+557 FNVIASRFTPVKK
-570 EEQEVK
+570 EEEPAK
-576 VQEPTLGAA
+576 APEPTLGAA
-585 ALQELFP
+585 ALQDLMLQAEILVQYGMRSKAIERLQRIQELFP

-601 QKLYIAAGIE
+601 QRLYISAGIE
-611 PQYAKSATPASP
+611 PQYAKPAAAV
-623 SVPAPANGGQAVPA
+623 VPAAPSAASGEQAAPA
-637 AAATAASEAAD
+637 AAAASDVAD
-648 VSSLARVAEITRK
+648 VSSLAKVAEITRK

-666 NAEGVLRTAAD
+666 NAEGVLKTATN
-677 EIGANWRSGRC
+677 EIGANWRTARC

-701 VQEHHMDGLIPA
+701 VQEYHMEGLIPA

-736 VGDAKNAPELMGV
+736 IGDARNAPELMGV
-749 RSAIEELQI
+749 RSAVEELQI

-777 LTQNTSRVW
+777 LTQNTGRAW
-786 QPSEVLVI
+786 QASEVLVI

-834 LLQAETRR
+834 LLQAEIRR
-842 GLQQGTAVTVLLMQF
+842 GLQQGTTVTVLLMQF
-857 GRRSALIKEYGEQA
+857 GRRGALIKEYGEQA
-871 VTAVMEQIG
+871 VTLVMEQIG

-894 RYEATTV
+894 HYEATTV

-924 KEVRF
+924 GEVRF
-929 PGKDKGVEFSAGLAP
+929 PGKDKGVEFSAGLAQ
-944 AVMRQH
+944 AVMRPH
-950 FDPVD
+950 FDPAD

-964 DQALEQAVAQG
+964 DHALELAVAQG
-975 AGKIVAQAPQF
+975 AGKIVSQAPQF
-986 AAAAAMA
+986 AASAAVA

>member
-1 MPCAR
+1 
-6 RNALRAYARARQ
+6 
-18 LTRTRMDSARPRPA
+18 
-32 RPVPSTRKPSAWAAI
+32 
-47 RAPKRTPANQ
+47 
-57 GWRRFANSRR
+57 
-67 RDPRGRSKF
+67 
-76 TIVDISCGKTL
+76 
-87 SLSVEI
+87 
-93 GGGGGKLQS
+93 
-102 PALPLGFPPGRCDLS
+102 
-117 SCFQLE
+117 
-123 GRESSRWNDFSNP
+123 
-136 NAGEARC
+136 
-143 WDAGRILESRRNSL
+143 
-157 SQDRPMP
+157 MP

-197 ILEGDSQNDNVRQM
+197 ILESDPQNDNVRQV
-211 AAELCLSLNRGEQAV
+211 AADLCLSLSKGAQAV
-226 RLLGELFE
+226 RLLGELFD
-234 RQVAAADATRAS
+234 RQVASKDATRAS

-261 QKVRFGQ
+261 QKVHFGQ
-268 LLEHSNKKLAIG
+268 LLENSNKKLAIG

-288 LQRQGKKEETLLV
+288 LQRQGRKEEGLLV
-301 LRRIVSLEPSQPN
+301 LRRIVSLEPSQQN
-314 HLRMAELSAEL
+314 HLRVAEWAAEL
-325 GEHVMASQAFLQ
+325 GEHVLASQSFLQ
-337 LAELAETSG
+337 LAQLMETSG
-346 GNSSSW
+346 GNAGSW

-362 DPKMATAYGKSLL
+362 ESKIAVAYGKSLL
-375 SQGEAGAAIFIF
+375 SRGEAGAAIFIF
-387 EPLVHSG
+387 EPLVQSG
-394 DASLELRD
+394 DASLDLRD

-409 SADRCLESEP
+409 SADRCVDSEP
-419 LIWQAFEQ
+419 LIWQIFEQ
-427 NPTRMHQ
+427 NPARMHQ
-434 VVNLIGKMIDSE
+434 VVSLIGKMIDSE

-459 AFQRRRGERRSFI
+459 AFQRRRGERRSLL

-510 KLFELYCTKHDY
+510 KLFDLYCAKHDY

-544 RLEALRGKIDDQR
+544 RLEALRGKIADQR
-557 FNVIASRFTTVKK
+557 FQAIASRFAPAKK
-570 EEQEVK
+570 EAQAAEVK
-576 VQEPTLGAA
+576 AQEPTLGAA
-585 ALQELFP
+585 ALQDLMLQAEILVQYGMRSKAMERLQRIQELFP
-592 REEERNQDL
+592 REEERNQEL

-611 PQYAKSATPASP
+611 PRYAKSA
-623 SVPAPANGGQAVPA
+623 PAPAATAAASGEQAGP

-648 VSSLARVAEITRK
+648 VSSLAKVAEITRT
-661 LYHQG
+661 LYRQG
-666 NAEGVLRTAAD
+666 NAEGVLKTAAN
-677 EIGANWRSGRC
+677 EIGANWRTARC
-688 IAALRKPGLPPSS
+688 IATLRKPGLPPSS
-701 VQEHHMDGLIPA
+701 VQEYHMEGLIPA
-713 SSAALVSLVET
+713 SAAALVSLVET

-729 VARGTVT
+729 VARGTVMI
-736 VGDAKNAPELMGV
+736 GDATNAPELMDV
-749 RSAIEELQI
+749 RSAVEELQI
-758 ESLLALPLTEGNDQ
+758 ESLLALPLTEGNDNNKDQ

-777 LTQNTSRVW
+777 LTQNTGRVW
-786 QPSEVLVI
+786 QPTEVLVI

-857 GRRSALIKEYGEQA
+857 GRRSALIKEYGEPA

-880 QLFSANIRTNDLAF
+880 QRISANIRTNDLAF

-906 DTGEKEALLAV
+906 DTGEKEAVLAV

-924 KEVRF
+924 GEVRF
-929 PGKDKGVEFSAGLAP
+929 PGKDQGVEFSAGLAQ
-944 AVMRQH
+944 AVIRQH

-964 DQALEQAVAQG
+964 DHALEQAVAQG
-975 AGKIVAQAPQF
+975 AGKIVSQAPQF
-986 AAAAAMA
+986 AASAAVA

>member
-1 MPCAR
+1 LLVRGVNPRIKAE
-6 RNALRAYARARQ
+6 L
-18 LTRTRMDSARPRPA
+18 SVARP
-32 RPVPSTRKPSAWAAI
+32 
-47 RAPKRTPANQ
+47 
-57 GWRRFANSRR
+57 
-67 RDPRGRSKF
+67 
-76 TIVDISCGKTL
+76 
-87 SLSVEI
+87 
-93 GGGGGKLQS
+93 
-102 PALPLGFPPGRCDLS
+102 
-117 SCFQLE
+117 
-123 GRESSRWNDFSNP
+123 
-136 NAGEARC
+136 
-143 WDAGRILESRRNSL
+143 
-157 SQDRPMP
+157 PMP

-197 ILEGDSQNDNVRQM
+197 ILESDPQNDNVRQI
-211 AAELCLSLNRGEQAV
+211 AADLCLSLNKGAQAV

-246 LTYKKLARYANPTWE
+246 LTYKKLARYTNPTWE

-288 LQRQGKKEETLLV
+288 LQRQGKKEEGLLV

-314 HLRMAELSAEL
+314 HLRVAELAADL
-325 GEHVMASQAFLQ
+325 GEHVMASQSFLQ
-337 LAELAETSG
+337 LAELAETAG
-346 GNSSSW
+346 GNASPW
-352 FERAYTENPT
+352 FERAYTENPA
-362 DPKMATAYGKSLL
+362 DSKIAVAYGKSLL
-375 SQGEAGAAIFIF
+375 SRGESGAAIFIF
-387 EPLVHSG
+387 EPLVHAG
-394 DASLELRD
+394 DESLELRD

-409 SADRCLESEP
+409 SADRCAESEP
-419 LIWQAFEQ
+419 LIWQLFEQ
-427 NPTRMHQ
+427 NPARMHQ
-434 VVNLIGKMIDSE
+434 VVSLIGKMIDSE
-446 LDAEAVALARKLE
+446 LDAEAVALAGKLE

-510 KLFELYCTKHDY
+510 KLFDLYCTKHDY

-528 LDRAAEVDPYE
+528 LDRGAEVDPYE

-544 RLEALRGKIDDQR
+544 RLETLRGKIDDQR
-557 FNVIASRFTTVKK
+557 FNVIASRFAATVKK
-570 EEQEVK
+570 EEQAVK

-585 ALQELFP
+585 ALQDLMLQAEILVQYGMRSKAIERLQRIQELFP
-592 REEERNQDL
+592 REEERNQEL
-601 QKLYIAAGIE
+601 QRLYIAAGIE
-611 PQYAKSATPASP
+611 PQYAKPVTTSAPTAAAAS
-623 SVPAPANGGQAVPA
+623 GDQAAPA
-637 AAATAASEAAD
+637 AAAAASQAAD
-648 VSSLARVAEITRK
+648 VSSLAKVAEITRK

-666 NAEGVLRTAAD
+666 NAEGVLKTAAN
-677 EIGANWRSGRC
+677 EIGANWRTARC

-701 VQEHHMDGLIPA
+701 MQEYHMDGLIPA

-736 VGDAKNAPELMGV
+736 IGDARNAPELMGV
-749 RSAIEELQI
+749 RSAVEELQI

-772 IGVLI
+772 IGALI
-777 LTQNTSRVW
+777 LTQNVGRVW
-786 QPSEVLVI
+786 QASEVLVI

-857 GRRSALIKEYGEQA
+857 GRRGALIKEYGEQA
-871 VTAVMEQIG
+871 VTALMEQIG

-894 RYEATTV
+894 RYETTTV

-924 KEVRF
+924 AEVRF
-929 PGKDKGVEFSAGLAP
+929 PGKDKGVEFSAGLAQ

-964 DQALEQAVAQG
+964 DHALELAVAQG
-975 AGKIVAQAPQF
+975 AGKIVSQAPQF
-986 AAAAAMA
+986 AASAAVA

>member
-1 MPCAR
+1 
-6 RNALRAYARARQ
+6 
-18 LTRTRMDSARPRPA
+18 
-32 RPVPSTRKPSAWAAI
+32 
-47 RAPKRTPANQ
+47 
-57 GWRRFANSRR
+57 
-67 RDPRGRSKF
+67 
-76 TIVDISCGKTL
+76 
-87 SLSVEI
+87 
-93 GGGGGKLQS
+93 
-102 PALPLGFPPGRCDLS
+102 
-117 SCFQLE
+117 
-123 GRESSRWNDFSNP
+123 
-136 NAGEARC
+136 
-143 WDAGRILESRRNSL
+143 
-157 SQDRPMP
+157 
-164 ENPNRAEV
+164 
-172 ARRVEKAEKLLQKGK
+172 
-187 TADALAEYLQ
+187 
-197 ILEGDSQNDNVRQM
+197 
-211 AAELCLSLNRGEQAV
+211 
-226 RLLGELFE
+226 
-234 RQVAAADATRAS
+234 
-246 LTYKKLARYANPTWE
+246 
-261 QKVRFGQ
+261 
-268 LLEHSNKKLAIG
+268 
-280 TYENALED
+280 
-288 LQRQGKKEETLLV
+288 LQRQGKKEEALLV
-301 LRRIVSLEPSQPN
+301 LQRIVGLEPSQAN
-314 HLRMAELSAEL
+314 HLRIAELSSGL
-325 GEHVMASQAFLQ
+325 GEHVMASQSFLQ
-337 LAELAETSG
+337 LAELAETAG
-346 GNSSSW
+346 GNAGSW
-352 FERAYTENPT
+352 FERAYTENPA
-362 DPKMATAYGKSLL
+362 DSKIALAYGKSLL
-375 SQGEAGAAIFIF
+375 SRGEAGAAIFIF
-387 EPLVHSG
+387 EPLVHAG

-409 SADRCLESEP
+409 AADRCVESEP
-419 LIWQAFEQ
+419 LIWQMFEQ
-427 NPTRMHQ
+427 NPARMHQ
-434 VVNLIGKMIDSE
+434 VVSLVGKMIDSE

-510 KLFELYCTKHDY
+510 KLFDLYCAKHDY

-539 PGHQK
+539 PGHQN
-544 RLEALRGKIDDQR
+544 RLESLRGKIDDQR

-576 VQEPTLGAA
+576 APEPTLGAA
-585 ALQELFP
+585 ALQDLMLQAEILVQYGMRSKAIERLQRIQELFP

-601 QKLYIAAGIE
+601 QRLYIAAGIE
-611 PQYAKSATPASP
+611 PQYAKAATPA
-623 SVPAPANGGQAVPA
+623 APAAPV
-637 AAATAASEAAD
+637 AASGDQNAAEASQAAD

-666 NAEGVLRTAAD
+666 NAEGVLKTAAN
-677 EIGANWRSGRC
+677 EIGANWRTARC
-688 IAALRKPGLPPSS
+688 IVALRKPGLPPSS
-701 VQEHHMDGLIPA
+701 MQEYHMDGLIPA

-724 LQDLA
+724 LQDLV

-736 VGDAKNAPELMGV
+736 FDNAGNAPELMGV
-749 RSAIEELQI
+749 RSPIEELQI
-758 ESLLALPLTEGNDQ
+758 ESLLALPLTEGSDQ
-772 IGVLI
+772 IGVLV
-777 LTQNTSRVW
+777 LTQNAGRVW

-857 GRRSALIKEYGEQA
+857 GRRGALIREYGEQA
-871 VTAVMEQIG
+871 VTGVMDQIG

-924 KEVRF
+924 GEVRF
-929 PGKDKGVEFSAGLAP
+929 PGKDKGVDFSAGLAQ

-964 DQALEQAVAQG
+964 DHALELAAAQG
-975 AGKIVAQAPQF
+975 AGKIVSEAPQF
-986 AAAAAMA
+986 AAAAAGA

>member
-1 MPCAR
+1 
-6 RNALRAYARARQ
+6 
-18 LTRTRMDSARPRPA
+18 
-32 RPVPSTRKPSAWAAI
+32 
-47 RAPKRTPANQ
+47 
-57 GWRRFANSRR
+57 
-67 RDPRGRSKF
+67 
-76 TIVDISCGKTL
+76 
-87 SLSVEI
+87 
-93 GGGGGKLQS
+93 
-102 PALPLGFPPGRCDLS
+102 
-117 SCFQLE
+117 
-123 GRESSRWNDFSNP
+123 
-136 NAGEARC
+136 
-143 WDAGRILESRRNSL
+143 
-157 SQDRPMP
+157 MP

-197 ILEGDSQNDNVRQM
+197 ILESDPQNDNVRQV
-211 AAELCLSLNRGEQAV
+211 AADLCLSLNKGAQAV

-234 RQVAAADATRAS
+234 RQVASTDATRAS
-246 LTYKKLARYANPTWE
+246 LTYKKLARYATPTWE
-261 QKVRFGQ
+261 QKVHFGQ

-288 LQRQGKKEETLLV
+288 LQRQGHKEEGLLV
-301 LRRIVSLEPSQPN
+301 LRQIVSLEPSQQN
-314 HLRMAELSAEL
+314 HLRVAEWAAEL
-325 GEHVMASQAFLQ
+325 GEHVLAAQSFLQ
-337 LAELAETSG
+337 LAQLMETSG
-346 GNSSSW
+346 GNASTW

-362 DPKMATAYGKSLL
+362 DSKIALAYGKSLL
-375 SQGEAGAAIFIF
+375 SRGEAGAAIFIF
-387 EPLVHSG
+387 EPLVQSG
-394 DASLELRD
+394 DVSLDLRD

-409 SADRCLESEP
+409 VAERCVDAEP
-419 LIWQAFEQ
+419 LVWQMFEQ
-427 NPTRMHQ
+427 NPARLHQ
-434 VVNLIGKMIDSE
+434 VVSLIGKMIDSE

-459 AFQRRRGERRSFI
+459 AFQRRRGERRSLL

-510 KLFELYCTKHDY
+510 KLFDLYCVKHDY

-544 RLEALRGKIDDQR
+544 RLEALRGKIADQR
-557 FNVIASRFTTVKK
+557 FQAIASRFAPAKK
-570 EEQEVK
+570 EAQEAEVK

-585 ALQELFP
+585 ALQDLMLQAEILVQYGMRSKAIERLQRIQELFP
-592 REEERNQDL
+592 REEERNQEL
-601 QKLYIAAGIE
+601 QKLYISAGIQ
-611 PQYAKSATPASP
+611 PKYARSVTPA
-623 SVPAPANGGQAVPA
+623 APA
-637 AAATAASEAAD
+637 AASVDQAGLAAAAAAAAAASVDQAGLAVAAAAASEAAD
-648 VSSLARVAEITRK
+648 VSSLAKVAEITRT
-661 LYHQG
+661 LYRQG
-666 NAEGVLRTAAD
+666 NAEGVLKTAAN
-677 EIGANWRSGRC
+677 EIGANWRTARC

-701 VQEHHMDGLIPA
+701 VQEYHMEGLIPA

-736 VGDAKNAPELMGV
+736 IGDAINAPELMDV
-749 RSAIEELQI
+749 RSAVEELQI
-758 ESLLALPLTEGNDQ
+758 ESLLALPLAEGNDNNNDNSNDQ

-777 LTQNTSRVW
+777 LTQNSGRVW
-786 QPSEVLVI
+786 QPTEVLVI

-857 GRRSALIKEYGEQA
+857 GRRNGLIKEYGEAA

-880 QLFSANIRTNDLAF
+880 QRISANIRTNDLAF

-906 DTGEKEALLAV
+906 DTGEKEAFLAV

-924 KEVRF
+924 GEVRF
-929 PGKDKGVEFSAGLAP
+929 PGKDQGVEFSAGLAQ

-950 FDPVD
+950 YDPVD

-964 DQALEQAVAQG
+964 DHALELAVVQG
-975 AGKIVAQAPQF
+975 PGKIVSQAPQF
-986 AAAAAMA
+986 AASAAVA